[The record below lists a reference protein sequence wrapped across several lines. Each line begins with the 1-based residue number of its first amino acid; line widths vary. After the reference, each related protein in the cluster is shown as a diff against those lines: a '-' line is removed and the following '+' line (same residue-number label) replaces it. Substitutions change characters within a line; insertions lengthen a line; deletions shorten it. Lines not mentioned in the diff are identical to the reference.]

1 MTPRVI
7 FFPLPVLRAGL
18 FLLLFTLASAVPL
31 SAQQTATLSGT
42 FTDPTGAPVEGASVT
57 LRNTGSNESRQSST
71 DAIGHYTFTLLQAG
85 TFEVTGEKAGFKQS
99 TRQGIDLAVGQA
111 AIVDLLLT
119 PGAVSQQV
127 VVNANASQI
136 GAAFNETSGL
146 VTGGQVRN
154 LPLNGRSYDELITLN
169 PGSLNYT
176 SQRTG
181 GVGTSNS
188 AVGNMFSISGRRPQE
203 NLFLLDGVEYTG
215 ASGLNQTP
223 GGTSGLLLGV
233 DSLRE
238 FNVLANTYSA
248 EYGKRPG
255 AQVLLVANS
264 GTNQFHGSVY
274 EYLRNSAMDARNFF
288 DQGAI
293 PEFQRNQFGARL
305 GGPLY
310 RNHSFLF
317 GNYEGFRQH
326 LDLSDVTLVP
336 DNNARM
342 GYLPGADGS
351 LQHVGVAPDAASLL
365 ALWPVANG
373 PELGNGIAEAFSHPQ
388 QKIREDFGTAR
399 LDQILS
405 KNDSLAATYLIDD
418 SDDTT
423 PTANPNSVDSESL
436 REQVLSSRET
446 HLFSPNLVNLATI
459 GYSRAHYFFTSEE
472 TVSAPSFIAGQPVGV
487 VTVGGSATPNTS
499 SSITSAGTNTG
510 ANHYSIRNLFTESDT
525 ISYVRGRQ
533 SISVGVWF
541 QRVQFNDDLALSQYG
556 QAAFSSLETFLQ
568 GMVSTFTAVPS
579 PTGMDWRSLE
589 SAAFVQDHIRFSP
602 RFSLSLGLRYE
613 GTTGWNEANGRASTF
628 LIGPNEALETNPRI
642 SSSAFTQ

>member
-1 MTPRVI
+1 MTSRVS
-7 FFPLPVLRAGL
+7 FSPPLVRHVGP
-18 FLLLFTLASAVPL
+18 LLLSFTFVSTMPL
-31 SAQQTATLSGT
+31 LAQQTAALSGMLA
-42 FTDPTGAPVEGASVT
+42 DSSKYPIEGASVT
-57 LRNTGSNESRQSST
+57 LRNTGSNEIRQSLTDST
-71 DAIGHYTFTLLQAG
+71 GRYTFTLLQAG
-85 TFEVTGEKAGFKQS
+85 TFEVTGDKAGFKES
-99 TRQGIDLAVGQA
+99 TRPGINLAVGQSA
-111 AIVDLLLT
+111 VVDLQLM
-119 PGAVSQQV
+119 PGPASEQV
-127 VVNANASQI
+127 FVNGDASQI
-136 GAAFNETSGL
+136 GATLNETSGL
-146 VTGGQVRN
+146 ITGEQVRN

-169 PGSLNYT
+169 PGS
-176 SQRTG
+176 
-181 GVGTSNS
+181 VGTSNS
-188 AVGNMFSISGRRPQE
+188 AVGNMFAISGRRPQE

-238 FNVLANTYSA
+238 FNVLTNTYSA
-248 EYGKRPG
+248 AYGKRPG

-336 DNNARM
+336 DNNARV

-351 LQHVGVAPDAASLL
+351 LQHVGVAPGVTPLL

-399 LDQILS
+399 LDQLLS
-405 KNDSLAATYLIDD
+405 KHDSLAVTYLIDD
-418 SDDTT
+418 SDDVT
-423 PTANPNSVDSESL
+423 PTANPNSLDTESL

-446 HLFSPNLVNLATI
+446 HVFSPNLVNLATI
-459 GYSRAHYFFTSEE
+459 GYSRAHFFFTSEA
-472 TVSAPSFIAGQPVGV
+472 TVNAPSFIAGRPVGV

-533 SISVGVWF
+533 SISVGAWF

-556 QAAFSSLETFLQ
+556 QAAFSSLQSFLQ
-568 GMVSTFTAVPS
+568 GVVSTFTAVPS
-579 PTGMDWRSLE
+579 PTPLDWRSLE
-589 SAAFVQDHIRFSP
+589 SAAFVQDEIRFSP
-602 RFSLSLGLRYE
+602 RFSLSLGFRYE
-613 GTTGWNEANGRASTF
+613 GTTGWNEAKAAPPPLSLVQMER
-628 LIGPNEALETNPRI
+628 
-642 SSSAFTQ
+642 

>member
-1 MTPRVI
+1 MGIHDQVSCSVFVRHVGPLVL
-7 FFPLPVLRAGL
+7 FFMLMSTMS
-18 FLLLFTLASAVPL
+18 LL
-31 SAQQTATLSGT
+31 AQQTATLSGT
-42 FTDPTGAPVEGASVT
+42 LTDSTGALVEGASVT
-57 LRNTGSNESRQSST
+57 LRNTGSNEIRRSLT
-71 DAIGHYTFTLLQAG
+71 DATGRYTFTLLRAG
-85 TFEVTGEKAGFKQS
+85 IFEVTGDKAGFKES
-99 TRQGIDLAVGQA
+99 TR
-111 AIVDLLLT
+111 
-119 PGAVSQQV
+119 P
-127 VVNANASQI
+127 
-136 GAAFNETSGL
+136 NETSGL
-146 VTGGQVRN
+146 ITGEQVRN

-169 PGSLNYT
+169 PGSLNYS

-188 AVGNMFSISGRRPQE
+188 AVGNMFAISGRRPQE

-238 FNVLANTYSA
+238 FNVLTNTYSA
-248 EYGKRPG
+248 AYGKRPG

-351 LQHVGVAPDAASLL
+351 LQHVGVAPGVAPLL

-399 LDQILS
+399 LDQLLS
-405 KNDSLAATYLIDD
+405 KHDSLAVTYLIDD
-418 SDDTT
+418 SDDVT
-423 PTANPNSVDSESL
+423 PTANPNSLDTESL

-446 HLFSPNLVNLATI
+446 HVFSPNLVNLVTI
-459 GYSRAHYFFTSEE
+459 GYSRAHFFFTSEA
-472 TVSAPSFIAGQPVGV
+472 TVNAPSFIAGRPVGV

-533 SISVGVWF
+533 SISVGAWF

-556 QAAFSSLETFLQ
+556 QAAFSSLQSFLQ
-568 GMVSTFTAVPS
+568 GVVSTFTAVPS
-579 PTGMDWRSLE
+579 PTPLDWRSLE
-589 SAAFVQDHIRFSP
+589 SAAFVQDEIRFSP
-602 RFSLSLGLRYE
+602 SSPCRWVSAMKERLDGMRPMAVPPPLSLVQMER
-613 GTTGWNEANGRASTF
+613 WRRIRAFRPLLS
-628 LIGPNEALETNPRI
+628 R
-642 SSSAFTQ
+642 